1 MAKQMVY
8 FNATKQIE
16 TVTIHYNEKLDGA
29 FVEDVCNYIKEI
41 AKKMTK
47 INLKEPRDYETIKVF
62 VYPSIKMFNQIFG
75 GVIEKRYYSRKRSLE
90 DFYVVQDSEG
100 NIHIA
105 SPRGKS
111 QEKVEALKKILVMK
125 VLGEYMEEE
134 DKQMADK
141 MLRASMMKKKEQE
154 EKEKEEENKEQ
165 EEIEEQDEE
174 LEEVDEQE
182 EEIEELDEL
191 EEQELDEEELEEII
205 ETENELAKIDEQ
217 EEIEAQNEEE
227 KEIEEQG
234 GEIPTKVVE
243 AREWLS
249 VGWMDYLSG
258 RLTKEKHIKY
268 FAEHIS
274 KNGVKKL
281 GKLKDSDWY
290 ERYNYSREYAAAIVD
305 YIIVTYGAKRLVE
318 FYENPTD
325 YKHVFGTTKLRFEQA
340 AKTYI
345 YSKYGPSRMKEEIEE
360 RGVEEVTQISLD
372 NNGGASITSVGE
384 DLEQGEVET
393 SFILSIDDKI

>member
-16 TVTIHYNEKLDGA
+16 TVTIHYNQKIDGT
-29 FVEDVCNYIKEI
+29 FVEDVCKYIKEI
-41 AKKMTK
+41 SKKMTK
-47 INLKEPRDYETIKVF
+47 INLKQPREYESIKVF
-62 VYPSIKMFNQIFG
+62 VYPSVKMFNQIFG
-75 GVIEKRYYSRKRSLE
+75 GVIEKRYYNRRRSLE

-125 VLGEYMEEE
+125 VLGEYMDEK

-141 MLRASMMKKKEQE
+141 MLKASMMKKQKDEE
-154 EKEKEEENKEQ
+154 EKEKEQEQ
-165 EEIEEQDEE
+165 EEIEEEIDEEEQELDEEDIEE
-174 LEEVDEQE
+174 LEE
-182 EEIEELDEL
+182 
-191 EEQELDEEELEEII
+191 EEQELDEEELEQLI
-205 ETENELAKIDEQ
+205 ETENQLAEIEEKDVDEKEEQ
-217 EEIEAQNEEE
+217 EE
-227 KEIEEQG
+227 EQV

-258 RLTKEKHIKY
+258 RLSKEKYVKY
-268 FAEHIS
+268 FADHIS

-305 YIIVTYGAKRLVE
+305 YVIATYGTKKLVE

-325 YKHVFGTTKLRFEQA
+325 YKHVFGTTKLRFEQE
-340 AKTYI
+340 AKAYI
-345 YSKYGPSRMKEEIEE
+345 YSKYGPARMQEEIEE
-360 RGVEEVTQISLD
+360 RDVDEVMHVSLD
-372 NNGGASITSVGE
+372 NNGGAAITTVGE
-384 DLEQGEVET
+384 DEEERTVET
-393 SFILSIDDKI
+393 SFILSLDDKI

>member
-1 MAKQMVY
+1 MAKQMLY

-16 TVTIHYNEKLDGA
+16 TVTIHYNQKIDGT
-29 FVEDVCNYIKEI
+29 FVEDVCKYIKEI
-41 AKKMTK
+41 SKKMTK
-47 INLKEPRDYETIKVF
+47 INLKQPREYESIKVF
-62 VYPSIKMFNQIFG
+62 VYPSVKMFNQIFG
-75 GVIEKRYYSRKRSLE
+75 GVIEKRYYNRRRSLE

-125 VLGEYMEEE
+125 VLGEYMDEK

-141 MLRASMMKKKEQE
+141 MLKASMMKKQKDEE
-154 EKEKEEENKEQ
+154 EKEKEQEQ
-165 EEIEEQDEE
+165 EEIEEEIDEEEQELDEEDIEE
-174 LEEVDEQE
+174 LEE
-182 EEIEELDEL
+182 
-191 EEQELDEEELEEII
+191 EEQELDEEELEQLI
-205 ETENELAKIDEQ
+205 ETENQLAEIEEKDVDEKEEQ
-217 EEIEAQNEEE
+217 EE
-227 KEIEEQG
+227 EQV

-258 RLTKEKHIKY
+258 RLSKEKYVKY
-268 FAEHIS
+268 FADHIS

-305 YIIVTYGAKRLVE
+305 YVIATYGTKKLVE

-325 YKHVFGTTKLRFEQA
+325 YKHVFGTTKLRFEQE
-340 AKTYI
+340 AKAYI
-345 YSKYGPSRMKEEIEE
+345 YSKYGPARMQEEIEE
-360 RGVEEVTQISLD
+360 RDVDEVMHVSLD
-372 NNGGASITSVGE
+372 NNGGAAITTVGE
-384 DLEQGEVET
+384 DEEERTVET
-393 SFILSIDDKI
+393 SFILSLDDKI